1 MLHLSSHMDFFRT
14 DFLLSSELILKAAR
28 GCKSLHNPLS
38 LPTVQMLPPLPL
50 LEQPKMN
57 QILLFNISL
66 IFCIVLAQA
75 LTCHDCKKYNRVHG
89 CLLWKQQTCEA
100 VSGQQC
106 DIRGYMSQGCTRS
119 VAECGATQFHPV
131 LGSQYTSCCNDHD
144 FCNV

>member
-28 GCKSLHNPLS
+28 GS
-38 LPTVQMLPPLPL
+38 
-50 LEQPKMN
+50 
-57 QILLFNISL
+57 
-66 IFCIVLAQA
+66 QA

-106 DIRGYMSQGCTRS
+106 KIVSSFLGDIRGYMSQGCTRS